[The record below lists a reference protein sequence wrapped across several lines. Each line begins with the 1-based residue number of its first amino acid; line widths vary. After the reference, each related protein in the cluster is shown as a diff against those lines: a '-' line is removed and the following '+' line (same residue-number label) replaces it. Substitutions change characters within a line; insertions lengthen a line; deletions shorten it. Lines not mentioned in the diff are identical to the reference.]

1 MIIDLSPYDNFSYYC
16 ENQHRFASYEVD
28 QILKIDLMNK
38 SLPFFE
44 NCNTLN
50 TESSE
55 TLLHNLISDFRKSYN
70 LDILSYK
77 VYNLNALQIS
87 SKSSFF
93 DYLKDDFPSMID
105 FLFYNNANIVSFM
118 KQCARNKNVLFLMFY
133 S

>member
-16 ENQHRFASYEVD
+16 KNQHRFASYEVD

-50 TESSE
+50 TESSH
-55 TLLHNLISDFRKSYN
+55 TLLDNLISDFKKSYN

-77 VYNLNALQIS
+77 VYDLNALQIS
-87 SKSSFF
+87 SKNSFL
-93 DYLKDDFPSMID
+93 DYLKDFTSIID
-105 FLFYNNANIVSFM
+105 NQLIII
-118 KQCARNKNVLFLMFY
+118 
-133 S
+133 